1 MNGGRTLKEQ
11 MDRTSEFLQ
20 KVSGVTVLMLPVII
34 LVVVGMRAVAP
45 RGIPLWSIDICELL
59 MWFATYLGLGYVWRL
74 GRHVTVEVFVAKL
87 PSRWRKWNDAAMVTL
102 LLIMSL
108 IMTAGGLR
116 ACFDA
121 WAGGKKTTNEFP
133 EYYFSLA
140 IPAGLIFLVYEIVVS
155 LRKRFAGEPPL
166 KAGHG

>member
-1 MNGGRTLKEQ
+1 MNGRMNFKQRLDQ
-11 MDRTSEFLQ
+11 SSEFLQ
-20 KVSGVTVLMLPVII
+20 TVSGITVLLLPVII

-45 RGIPLWSIDICELL
+45 RGMPLWSIDICELL

-74 GRHVTVEVFVAKL
+74 GRHVTVEVFIGKL
-87 PSRWRKWNDAAMVTL
+87 PPRWRKWNDTAMVTI

-108 IMTAGGLR
+108 VMMAGGFQV
-116 ACFDA
+116 CWDS

-140 IPAGLIFLVYEIVVS
+140 IPIGLVFLVYEVIVS
-155 LRKRFAGEPPL
+155 LRKRFSGESPV
-166 KAGHG
+166 KASH

>member
-1 MNGGRTLKEQ
+1 
-11 MDRTSEFLQ
+11 MDQTSELLQ
-20 KVSGVTVLMLPVII
+20 KVSGFVALLLPVIM

-59 MWFATYLGLGYVWRL
+59 MWFLTYLGLGYVWRT
-74 GRHVTVEVFVAKL
+74 GRHVTVEIMISQL
-87 PSRWRKWNDAAMVTL
+87 SPRWRKWNDTVVVVI

-108 IMTAGGLR
+108 IMMAGGLQV
-116 ACFDA
+116 CWDS

-140 IPAGLIFLVYEIVVS
+140 IPIGLIFLVYEIIVS
-155 LRKRFAGEPPL
+155 LRKRFSGEPPVNTS
-166 KAGHG
+166 H